1 MEIQFY
7 DTVAKYQRISSLEE
21 QKMLPLENENKKL
34 LKEIQNVELGIGLK
48 RTKSDIFQRRE
59 TNY

>member
-1 MEIQFY
+1 MILSL
-7 DTVAKYQRISSLEE
+7 KSQRISSLEE